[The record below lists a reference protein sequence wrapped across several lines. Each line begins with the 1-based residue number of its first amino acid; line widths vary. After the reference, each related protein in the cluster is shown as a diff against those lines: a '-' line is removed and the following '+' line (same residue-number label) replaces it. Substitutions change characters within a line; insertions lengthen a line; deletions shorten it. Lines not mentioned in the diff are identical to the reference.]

1 MEDILKIVLDYGL
14 TGGALVVMSY
24 ALILMVKYQEK
35 RDAQF
40 MEILG
45 RMDVRLATIEE
56 QNRQDS
62 RIKEEMIAA
71 TQYCFNNNRTK

>member
-1 MEDILKIVLDYGL
+1 MDEILKIVLDYGL

-35 RDAQF
+35 RDTQF

-62 RIKEEMIAA
+62 RIKEEMITA
-71 TQYCFNNNRTK
+71 TQYCLNHNKRK